1 MTAHETCEAP
11 DRRDV
16 LLGSAS
22 LLICG
27 GAAASLWPLIDQMNP
42 NAATPAPP
50 VTEVDLQAVAPGQEI
65 TVAWK
70 GKPVIVRHRTA
81 VEIAAARAVRVSS
94 LRDPLARNAGL
105 PERTPAD
112 DINRALPG
120 QERWLV
126 AVGLC
131 THLGCRLIRN
141 PDPAGVA
148 GGEAWFCPCHASR
161 FDAAGRV
168 RSGPAL
174 TNLPVPPVT
183 WLGPTRI
190 RIG

>member
-16 LLGSAS
+16 LLGSAG

-42 NAATPAPP
+42 NAATPAPS

-65 TVAWK
+65 TV
-70 GKPVIVRHRTA
+70 P
-81 VEIAAARAVRVSS
+81 VSS